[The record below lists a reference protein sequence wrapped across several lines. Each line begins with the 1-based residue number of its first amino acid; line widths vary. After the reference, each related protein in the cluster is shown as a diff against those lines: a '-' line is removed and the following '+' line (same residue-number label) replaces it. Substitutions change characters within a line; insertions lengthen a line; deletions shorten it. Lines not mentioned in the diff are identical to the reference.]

1 METLGLSDAGVEACA
16 HRAADILRA
25 GGIIL
30 YPTDTLY
37 GLGCDAL
44 SDEALSKVQKIKGR
58 DEKKPVHAMIADLG
72 MAEKYAVLNENA
84 YTLARAFWPGSLTL
98 ILKKMPD
105 IKTGI
110 SRDLETFGV
119 RVSDHPFCLALA
131 EAFGKPYTGTSAN
144 RSGEE
149 SKRSIP
155 EILAQLGEAVRYID
169 LVIDAG
175 ELPSSLPST
184 VVDAH
189 LPRPV
194 ILREGAISAGE
205 IWEVLRTE
213 P

>member
-1 METLGLSDAGVEACA
+1 
-16 HRAADILRA
+16 
-25 GGIIL
+25 
-30 YPTDTLY
+30 
-37 GLGCDAL
+37 
-44 SDEALSKVQKIKGR
+44 
-58 DEKKPVHAMIADLG
+58 MIADLG

-110 SRDLETFGV
+110 SRDLETFGA

-189 LPRPV
+189 VPRPV

>member
-149 SKRSIP
+149 SKR
-155 EILAQLGEAVRYID
+155 
-169 LVIDAG
+169 
-175 ELPSSLPST
+175 
-184 VVDAH
+184 
-189 LPRPV
+189 
-194 ILREGAISAGE
+194 
-205 IWEVLRTE
+205 
-213 P
+213 